1 MMKKSWKSNECHAGL
16 EYFIDELDPHPDA
29 SRSGK
34 VNRAIVKAKNLSD
47 GDWEKLNKELKLFK
61 KNELSQIDVPIP
73 TAMQVKIE
81 EGLENDLEVIEEN
94 IKRALE
100 LQTLQT
106 QYEIQLLWL
115 NYLNCLK
122 EETMNVGE
130 NKCKD
135 ENLTGPDLV
144 KKLVQIILLN
154 REKDKKV
161 IEKIKNILLEW
172 EE

>member
-81 EGLENDLEVIEEN
+81 EGAPFVAPPLFGVLSTSTIFINNSFI
-94 IKRALE
+94 I
-100 LQTLQT
+100 
-106 QYEIQLLWL
+106 
-115 NYLNCLK
+115 NYISP
-122 EETMNVGE
+122 ES
-130 NKCKD
+130 
-135 ENLTGPDLV
+135 
-144 KKLVQIILLN
+144 
-154 REKDKKV
+154 
-161 IEKIKNILLEW
+161 
-172 EE
+172 